1 MLFIHSSIS
10 ISLKE
15 ISLTQI
21 RSQGAG
27 GQNVNKVSSAVQLRF
42 DIKQSS
48 LPEHIKTRLLASN
61 DSRISK
67 DGVVII
73 KAQNHRTY
81 ERNRQEA
88 LQRLSAIIRS
98 ATYIQKKRK
107 VTRPSKRSQ
116 QKRLEQK
123 TAHGR
128 LKTLR
133 KKPE

>member
-1 MLFIHSSIS
+1 MLFIHSLLSIP
-10 ISLKE
+10 LKE

-42 DIKQSS
+42 DIRQSS
-48 LPEHIKTRLLASN
+48 LPEHIKARLLAGN

-67 DGVVII
+67 EGVVII

-81 ERNRQEA
+81 ERNKQEA
-88 LQRLSAIIRS
+88 LQRLSALVRN
-98 ATYIQKKRK
+98 AAYTPKKRK
-107 VTRPSKRSQ
+107 ATRPSKRSQ
-116 QKRLEQK
+116 KKRLEQK
-123 TAHGR
+123 TARGR